1 MNRPIAPDVLAA
13 QLDHGPAAWS
23 FLSNHSHVLVCLYR
37 DPEVR
42 LRDIALQ
49 VGITERGVIRI
60 VSELEAAGVVIRERR
75 GRRNHYSIVSECR
88 LRHQL
93 ENHAS
98 VGQLLALLGGEPSAS
113 SP

>member
-1 MNRPIAPDVLAA
+1 MSRPVAPDLVAA
-13 QLDHGPAAWS
+13 QVDQRSATWS

-60 VSELEAAGVVIRERR
+60 VSELEAAGVVTRERR

-88 LRHQL
+88 LRHEL

-98 VGQLLALLGGEPSAS
+98 VGQLLTLLGSDPNAS
-113 SP
+113 HH